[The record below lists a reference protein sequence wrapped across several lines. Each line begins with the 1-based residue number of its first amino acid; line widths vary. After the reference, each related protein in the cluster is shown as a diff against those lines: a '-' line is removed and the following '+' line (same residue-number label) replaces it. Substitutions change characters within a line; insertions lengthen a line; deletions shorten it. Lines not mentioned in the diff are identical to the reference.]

1 MHIDIRHEI
10 RHDRMA
16 LLGILVLALILLMAV
31 FAPLL
36 TPYSPTEYTGRIF
49 NPPSMDHFF
58 GTDSMGQDIWA
69 RLLFGARTSLL
80 VAVSVALIASSLSVL
95 IGASSALVGG
105 LYERFWMRA
114 VDVMISL
121 PTIIVMILIAAYF
134 RPSLPLLILLISVF
148 SWPGGAR
155 IVRSQVLTLKER
167 MHIYAARTFG
177 ADQRHIL
184 KNHIVPDISPI
195 IASMM
200 IQDARRAVFMEAGL
214 AFLGVSD
221 PQIIS
226 WGKMMH
232 QALAFTYLDVWKW
245 WLLPTGILLS
255 LTLVSLSFLG
265 VGLEAAVDPRL
276 CRHEHEQGYDHEH
289 GCDREQGYDHER
301 GVDQNDILDQ
311 EDEIGLYEMEQYEIE
326 AHENEN
332 AVLME
337 AERC

>member
-16 LLGILVLALILLMAV
+16 LLGILVLALILFMAV

-36 TPYSPTEYTGRIF
+36 SPYSPTEYTGRIF

-221 PQIIS
+221 PLIIS

-289 GCDREQGYDHER
+289 GCDHEQGYDHER

-332 AVLME
+332 AALME

>member
-1 MHIDIRHEI
+1 MHIDLGHEI

-16 LLGILVLALILLMAV
+16 LLGILVLAAILLMAI

-36 TPYSPTEYTGRIF
+36 SPYSPTEYTGRIF
-49 NPPSMDHFF
+49 SSPSNDHLL
-58 GTDSMGQDIWA
+58 GTDSMGQDIWT

-80 VAVSVALIASSLSVL
+80 VAASVALLASSLSVL

-105 LYERFWMRA
+105 LYERFWMRI

-134 RPSLPLLILLISVF
+134 RPNLPLLILLISAF

-221 PQIIS
+221 PLIIS
-226 WGKMMH
+226 WGKMMN

-265 VGLEAAVDPRL
+265 VSLEAAMDPRL
-276 CRHEHEQGYDHEH
+276 CRHEHEHGHEH
-289 GCDREQGYDHER
+289 VHENWNDDVNEREYGNER
-301 GVDQNDILDQ
+301 
-311 EDEIGLYEMEQYEIE
+311 E
-326 AHENEN
+326 ENEN
-332 AVLME
+332 GEVGSLE
-337 AERC
+337 AGGC

>member
-16 LLGILVLALILLMAV
+16 LLGILVLALILFMAV

-36 TPYSPTEYTGRIF
+36 SPYSPTEYTGRIF

-289 GCDREQGYDHER
+289 GCDHEQGYDHER

-332 AVLME
+332 AALME

>member
-1 MHIDIRHEI
+1 MHIDLGHEI

-16 LLGILVLALILLMAV
+16 LLGILVLAAILLMAI

-36 TPYSPTEYTGRIF
+36 SPYSPAEYSGRIF
-49 NPPSMDHFF
+49 SPPSNDHLL
-58 GTDSMGQDIWA
+58 GTDSMGQDIWT

-80 VAVSVALIASSLSVL
+80 VAASVALLASSLSVL

-105 LYERFWMRA
+105 LYERFWMRI

-134 RPSLPLLILLISVF
+134 RPNLPLLILLIAAF

-221 PQIIS
+221 PLIIS
-226 WGKMMH
+226 WGKMMN

-265 VGLEAAVDPRL
+265 VSLEAAMDPRL
-276 CRHEHEQGYDHEH
+276 CRHEHEHGHEH
-289 GCDREQGYDHER
+289 VHETEQ
-301 GVDQNDILDQ
+301 
-311 EDEIGLYEMEQYEIE
+311 
-326 AHENEN
+326 HENEE
-332 AVLME
+332 VSFLE
-337 AERC
+337 AGGC

>member
-1 MHIDIRHEI
+1 MHIDLGHEI

-16 LLGILVLALILLMAV
+16 LLGILVLAAILLMAI

-36 TPYSPTEYTGRIF
+36 SPYSPTEYTGRIF
-49 NPPSMDHFF
+49 SSPSNDHLL
-58 GTDSMGQDIWA
+58 GTDSMGQDIWT

-80 VAVSVALIASSLSVL
+80 VAASVALLASSLSVL

-105 LYERFWMRA
+105 LYERFWMRI
-114 VDVMISL
+114 VDVMICL

-134 RPSLPLLILLISVF
+134 RPHLPLLILLISAF
-148 SWPGGAR
+148 TWPGGAR

-221 PQIIS
+221 PLIIS

-265 VGLEAAVDPRL
+265 VSLEAAMDPRL
-276 CRHEHEQGYDHEH
+276 CRHEHEHGHEH
-289 GCDREQGYDHER
+289 VHENWNDDVNEREYGNER
-301 GVDQNDILDQ
+301 
-311 EDEIGLYEMEQYEIE
+311 E
-326 AHENEN
+326 ENEN
-332 AVLME
+332 GEVGSLE
-337 AERC
+337 ADGC

>member
-16 LLGILVLALILLMAV
+16 LLGILVLALILFMAV

-36 TPYSPTEYTGRIF
+36 SPYSPTEYTGRIF

-148 SWPGGAR
+148 SWPGGG
-155 IVRSQVLTLKER
+155 E
-167 MHIYAARTFG
+167 
-177 ADQRHIL
+177 
-184 KNHIVPDISPI
+184 NSPLP
-195 IASMM
+195 
-200 IQDARRAVFMEAGL
+200 GPH
-214 AFLGVSD
+214 
-221 PQIIS
+221 PQ
-226 WGKMMH
+226 GTN
-232 QALAFTYLDVWKW
+232 AY
-245 WLLPTGILLS
+245 
-255 LTLVSLSFLG
+255 
-265 VGLEAAVDPRL
+265 L
-276 CRHEHEQGYDHEH
+276 CRPHLWS
-289 GCDREQGYDHER
+289 RPK
-301 GVDQNDILDQ
+301 
-311 EDEIGLYEMEQYEIE
+311 
-326 AHENEN
+326 AHTQKSY
-332 AVLME
+332 
-337 AERC
+337 RS

>member
-16 LLGILVLALILLMAV
+16 LLGILVLALILFMAV

-36 TPYSPTEYTGRIF
+36 SPYSPTEYTGRIF

-80 VAVSVALIASSLSVL
+80 VAVSVALLASSLSVL

-276 CRHEHEQGYDHEH
+276 CRHEYEHGYDHEH

>member
-1 MHIDIRHEI
+1 MHIDLGHEI

-16 LLGILVLALILLMAV
+16 LLGILVLAAILLMAI

-36 TPYSPTEYTGRIF
+36 SPYSPAEYSGRIF
-49 NPPSMDHFF
+49 SPPSNDHLL
-58 GTDSMGQDIWA
+58 GTDSMGQDIWT

-80 VAVSVALIASSLSVL
+80 VAASVALLASSLSVL

-105 LYERFWMRA
+105 LYERFWMRI

-134 RPSLPLLILLISVF
+134 RPNLPLLILLIAAF

-221 PQIIS
+221 PLIIS

-265 VGLEAAVDPRL
+265 VSLEAAMDPRL
-276 CRHEHEQGYDHEH
+276 CRHEHEHGHEH
-289 GCDREQGYDHER
+289 VHENWNDDVNEREYGNER
-301 GVDQNDILDQ
+301 
-311 EDEIGLYEMEQYEIE
+311 E
-326 AHENEN
+326 ENEN
-332 AVLME
+332 GEVGSLE
-337 AERC
+337 AGGC

>member
-16 LLGILVLALILLMAV
+16 LLGILVLALILFMAV

-36 TPYSPTEYTGRIF
+36 SPYSPTEYTGRIF

-276 CRHEHEQGYDHEH
+276 CRHEYEHGYDHEH

-332 AVLME
+332 AALME

>member
-1 MHIDIRHEI
+1 MHTDLCHEI
-10 RHDRMA
+10 RHDWMA
-16 LLGILVLALILLMAV
+16 LLGILVMGLILLMAI

-36 TPYSPTEYTGRIF
+36 SPYSPSDYTGRIF
-49 NPPSMDHFF
+49 SPPSLDHLL
-58 GTDSMGQDIWA
+58 GTDSMGQDIWT

-80 VAVSVALIASSLSVL
+80 VAASVALFASSLSVF
-95 IGASSALVGG
+95 IGASCALVGG
-105 LYERFWMRA
+105 LYDRFWMRV

-134 RPSLPLLILLISVF
+134 RPSLPLLILLISAF

-155 IVRSQVLTLKER
+155 IVRSQVLSLKER

-177 ADQRHIL
+177 ADPWHIL
-184 KNHIVPDISPI
+184 KTHIVPDISPI
-195 IASMM
+195 IASLM

-221 PQIIS
+221 PLIIS

-265 VGLEAAVDPRL
+265 VSLEAAMDPRL
-276 CRHEHEQGYDHEH
+276 YRHEREH
-289 GCDREQGYDHER
+289 GREHDRCYEDVNGQDYGNEREEHEN
-301 GVDQNDILDQ
+301 G
-311 EDEIGLYEMEQYEIE
+311 EIGLSE
-326 AHENEN
+326 AGG
-332 AVLME
+332 
-337 AERC
+337 C

>member
-1 MHIDIRHEI
+1 MHIDLRHEI

-16 LLGILVLALILLMAV
+16 LLGILLLAIILFMAI

-36 TPYSPTEYTGRIF
+36 SPYSPSEYTGRIF
-49 NPPSMDHFF
+49 SPPSLDHLL
-58 GTDSMGQDIWA
+58 GTDSVGQDIWT

-80 VAVSVALIASSLSVL
+80 VAASVALLASSLSVF

-105 LYERFWMRA
+105 LYERFWMRT

-134 RPSLPLLILLISVF
+134 RPSLPLLILLISAF

-177 ADQRHIL
+177 ADQKHIL
-184 KNHIVPDISPI
+184 KNHIVPDVSPI

-221 PQIIS
+221 PLIIS

-265 VGLEAAVDPRL
+265 VSLEAAMDPRL
-276 CRHEHEQGYDHEH
+276 CRHEHEHWQEHGHEHEKWNDYEGGHDHEIET
-289 GCDREQGYDHER
+289 EQPDNGEV
-301 GVDQNDILDQ
+301 GFL
-311 EDEIGLYEMEQYEIE
+311 E
-326 AHENEN
+326 AGE
-332 AVLME
+332 
-337 AERC
+337 C